1 MKCLLFLPKERRC
14 GFAYISSRLFCF
26 NTIDFHDI
34 FSSMSDDELL
44 IDSLKT
50 YIQELSENLI
60 HLKNTHFDW
69 TDEIVQECA
78 DTKEILCDIL
88 QEVNCVEDLK
98 NLDEEDYAFVY
109 ECLNEYAEIFIV
121 DGTDERMRLQGE
133 QRFEQLVDLL
143 TVLEADYVPQ
153 NWDDEESE
161 ESFDDD

>member
-1 MKCLLFLPKERRC
+1 M
-14 GFAYISSRLFCF
+14 
-26 NTIDFHDI
+26 
-34 FSSMSDDELL
+34 ELL
-44 IDSLKT
+44 NAIEESKPQIKLNLFEAT
-50 YIQELSENLI
+50 THQRRLAIQFQRSFE
-60 HLKNTHFDW
+60 
-69 TDEIVQECA
+69 
-78 DTKEILCDIL
+78 
-88 QEVNCVEDLK
+88 

-153 NWDDEESE
+153 NWDDEDSE

>member
-1 MKCLLFLPKERRC
+1 M
-14 GFAYISSRLFCF
+14 
-26 NTIDFHDI
+26 
-34 FSSMSDDELL
+34 
-44 IDSLKT
+44 KT

-153 NWDDEESE
+153 NWDDEDSE